1 MSKIRVT
8 KPIETGAFIAVAR
21 RVGAICRQNGGGI
34 YIKAYK
40 SKDGPDSEGKTDLKE
55 CDRVYVEA
63 KDKKT
68 ADKVWKSLN
77 SALEKENQIFTQE
90 VDMGKVLQGSRKTK
104 KEVLS
109 QFIGTRGGNL
119 KRITKTENAYT
130 KITCPEGDGSTIK
143 VECRREDAL
152 ARMCDQVLKE
162 LNRIVW
168 GNQYGKAKTPEKG
181 EAKENTSSG
190 SFALVR
196 DELVDDSGDSTDDD
210 EEEEEEVDE
219 RTALLRAWIEEGV
232 VGAGYVVSDTV
243 LALVKMGYTK
253 EEIDGAQEKAWEAG
267 EDPEDIG
274 DLDRYLPKD
283 MLARRNDEKAK
294 EEEVKQNLEAKFRT
308 KALGDA
314 VMGAIS
320 GSTIEE
326 LNRDRREFNS
336 KRQEIAERKGVDF
349 WEVTPGEV
357 EAELRPNSEEAP
369 SRQEDDDEWEK
380 TYAEWQSQQ
389 KGDKP
394 KDVVSTDSSWSKPI
408 DLSEKPSGASDEGSR
423 NITLS
428 VLPKDEAPPAPAVTF
443 DCGKDQ
449 LQWGD
454 RDD

>member
-1 MSKIRVT
+1 
-8 KPIETGAFIAVAR
+8 
-21 RVGAICRQNGGGI
+21 
-34 YIKAYK
+34 
-40 SKDGPDSEGKTDLKE
+40 
-55 CDRVYVEA
+55 
-63 KDKKT
+63 
-68 ADKVWKSLN
+68 
-77 SALEKENQIFTQE
+77 
-90 VDMGKVLQGSRKTK
+90 
-104 KEVLS
+104 
-109 QFIGTRGGNL
+109 
-119 KRITKTENAYT
+119 
-130 KITCPEGDGSTIK
+130 
-143 VECRREDAL
+143 
-152 ARMCDQVLKE
+152 
-162 LNRIVW
+162 
-168 GNQYGKAKTPEKG
+168 
-181 EAKENTSSG
+181 G

-349 WEVTPGEV
+349 WDVTPEEV
-357 EAELRPNSEEAP
+357 EAELRPYSE
-369 SRQEDDDEWEK
+369 
-380 TYAEWQSQQ
+380 
-389 KGDKP
+389 
-394 KDVVSTDSSWSKPI
+394 
-408 DLSEKPSGASDEGSR
+408 
-423 NITLS
+423 
-428 VLPKDEAPPAPAVTF
+428 
-443 DCGKDQ
+443 
-449 LQWGD
+449 
-454 RDD
+454 